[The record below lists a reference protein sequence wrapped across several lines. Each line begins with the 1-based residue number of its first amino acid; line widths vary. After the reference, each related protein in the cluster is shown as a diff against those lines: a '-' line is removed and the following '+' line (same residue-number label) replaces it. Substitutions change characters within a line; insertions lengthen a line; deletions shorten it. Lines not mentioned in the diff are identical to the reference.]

1 MSESSPVFLTRE
13 SVDFLHA
20 DSLARYGGMAGA
32 RDDGLVNSAI
42 AAAEN
47 TFFYGGGDLFDIAAA
62 YAFHLSQAQAFFDGN
77 KRTAVATAFA
87 FLELNGITVTR
98 DDGSIYDALIAIAER
113 RMTKPELAALFRRLF
128 LQEGASPHAP

>member
-1 MSESSPVFLTRE
+1 MSAQQPVFLTRE

-20 DSLARYGGMAGA
+20 DSLARYGGMAGV
-32 RDDGLVNSAI
+32 RDDGLVDSAI
-42 AAAEN
+42 GAAEN
-47 TFFYGGGDLFDIAAA
+47 TWFYGNGDLFDIAAA

-87 FLELNGITVTR
+87 FLELNDVVVKR

-113 RMTKPELAALFRRLF
+113 RMTKPELAELFRKLF
-128 LQEGASPHAP
+128 AK

>member
-1 MSESSPVFLTRE
+1 MSTQGPVFLTRE
-13 SVDFLHA
+13 AVDYLHA
-20 DSLARYGGMAGA
+20 DSLARYGGMAGV
-32 RDDGLVNSAI
+32 RDDGLVDSAI

-47 TFFYGGGDLFDIAAA
+47 TWHYAGGDLFDIAAA

-77 KRTAVATAFA
+77 KRTALASAFT
-87 FLELNGITVTR
+87 FLVLNGITVTR

-128 LQEGASPHAP
+128 AAP

>member
-1 MSESSPVFLTRE
+1 MSAEQPVFLNRE

-20 DSLARYGGMAGA
+20 DSLARFGGMSGV
-32 RDDGLVNSAI
+32 RDSGLVDSALG
-42 AAAEN
+42 AVEN
-47 TFFYGGGDLFDIAAA
+47 TWHYKGGDLLDISAA

-87 FLELNGITVTR
+87 FLELNGITVKR

-113 RMTKPELAALFRRLF
+113 RMTKPELAALFRKLF
-128 LQEGASPHAP
+128 EVPEEPT